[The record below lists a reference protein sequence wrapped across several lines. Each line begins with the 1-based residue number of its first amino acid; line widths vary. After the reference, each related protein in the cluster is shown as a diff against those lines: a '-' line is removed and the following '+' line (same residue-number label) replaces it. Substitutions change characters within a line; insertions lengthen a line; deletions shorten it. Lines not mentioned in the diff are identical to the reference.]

1 MARLTIAGVFVLVL
15 RDLIFKLIDWKIGVD
30 EIRMYRRDNIFLLR
44 KGERKYE
51 IFRSCV
57 IKILYNL
64 QVIHILFTLIYILRF
79 LIPNCL
85 R

>member
-30 EIRMYRRDNIFLLR
+30 EIRIYRRDNIFLLQ

-51 IFRSCV
+51 IF
-57 IKILYNL
+57 
-64 QVIHILFTLIYILRF
+64 
-79 LIPNCL
+79 
-85 R
+85 